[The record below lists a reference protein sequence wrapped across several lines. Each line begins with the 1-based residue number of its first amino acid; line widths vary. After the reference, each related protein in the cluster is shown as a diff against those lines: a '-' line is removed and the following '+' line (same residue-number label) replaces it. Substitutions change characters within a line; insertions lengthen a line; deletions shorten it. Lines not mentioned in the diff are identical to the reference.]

1 MSSNAGGSLGEHFGN
16 MEDPRRDQ
24 GKRHQLL
31 DIIAM
36 TIRAVI
42 GGAEGWSDVE
52 LLVQCKYEWFQRF
65 LDLPNGVPCPDTFAR
80 VFARIDPE
88 QFRNCFMDWVS
99 SVNRLTQ
106 DQVVAVDGKTLR
118 RSHDRNSGK
127 EAIHMVSAWASE
139 NSLVLG
145 QTKVE
150 AKSNEITAIPE
161 LLNLLDMSG
170 CIVTI
175 DAMGCQ
181 KKIARQIVSQEADY
195 VLAVKENQGRP
206 LEDVEDLFSCGQRTG
221 FEDMKHD
228 FCQTLDKRHGRIE
241 TRRCWTIDDPE
252 QLSSVETG
260 KFWPGLRS
268 IGMVTAERRQR
279 DRVIG
284 GIPVPHMRFR
294 VGRQGT
300 SPSNSKPLG
309 NRESGPLGAGLVLPG
324 RRKPGAEQHGR
335 IKRSPLKATNLDV
348 PGKRVLF
355 DKWHEPATVQ
365 NHLADWMRLNP
376 RGSELPMGE
385 VVSLFTG
392 PFLNSHCSIEN
403 CFNKDSAGPYMHN
416 IANDTR
422 WTVHHHE

>member
-1 MSSNAGGSLGEHFGN
+1 
-16 MEDPRRDQ
+16 
-24 GKRHQLL
+24 
-31 DIIAM
+31 M

-52 LLVQCKYEWFQRF
+52 LFVQCKYEWFQRF

-88 QFRNCFMDWVS
+88 QFRDCFMDWVS

-106 DQVVAVDGKTLR
+106 GQVIAVDGKTLR
-118 RSHDRNSGK
+118 RSHDRNSRK
-127 EAIHMVSAWASE
+127 EVIHMVSAWASE

-195 VLAVKENQGRP
+195 VLAVKENQGRL

-228 FCQTLDKRHGRIE
+228 SCQTLDKSHGRIK
-241 TRRCWTIDDPE
+241 TRRCWTIDGPE
-252 QLSSVETG
+252 QLSPVETG
-260 KFWPGLRS
+260 KYWPGLRN
-268 IGMVTAERRQR
+268 IGMVTAEQRQR
-279 DRVIG
+279 DRVSVESRYCISSLESDAK
-284 GIPVPHMRFR
+284 
-294 VGRQGT
+294 T
-300 SPSNSKPLG
+300 SPSNLKPLG
-309 NRESGPLGAGLVLPG
+309 NRESGPLGAGIVLPR
-324 RRKPGAEQHGR
+324 RRKPGAEQRGR

-348 PGKRVLF
+348 PGKRGLF
-355 DKWHEPATVQ
+355 DKWQELATVQ

>member
-1 MSSNAGGSLGEHFGN
+1 MSSNAGGSLGEHSGN

-52 LLVQCKYEWFQRF
+52 LFVQCKYEWFQRF

-88 QFRNCFMDWVS
+88 QFRDCFMDWVS

-106 DQVVAVDGKTLR
+106 GQVIAVDGKTLR

-127 EAIHMVSAWASE
+127 EVIHMVSAWASE

-150 AKSNEITAIPE
+150 AKSIEITAIPE

-170 CIVTI
+170 CIATI

-195 VLAVKENQGRP
+195 VLTVKENQGRL
-206 LEDVEDLFSCGQRTG
+206 LEDVEDLFSYGQRTG

-228 FCQTLDKRHGRIE
+228 FCQTVSSGHGRVE

-252 QLSSVETG
+252 QLSYLDIRG
-260 KFWPGLRS
+260 DWPGLRS
-268 IGMVTAERRQR
+268 IGMVAAKRCQGEQVSEESRYYICSLESDT
-279 DRVIG
+279 
-284 GIPVPHMRFR
+284 HRFLR
-294 VGRQGT
+294 
-300 SPSNSKPLG
+300 
-309 NRESGPLGAGLVLPG
+309 A
-324 RRKPGAEQHGR
+324 A
-335 IKRSPLKATNLDV
+335 RSHW
-348 PGKRVLF
+348 R
-355 DKWHEPATVQ
+355 
-365 NHLADWMRLNP
+365 
-376 RGSELPMGE
+376 
-385 VVSLFTG
+385 
-392 PFLNSHCSIEN
+392 IEN
-403 CFNKDSAGPYMHN
+403 RVHWVLDLSFREDESRVRNSAGG
-416 IANDTR
+416 
-422 WTVHHHE
+422 